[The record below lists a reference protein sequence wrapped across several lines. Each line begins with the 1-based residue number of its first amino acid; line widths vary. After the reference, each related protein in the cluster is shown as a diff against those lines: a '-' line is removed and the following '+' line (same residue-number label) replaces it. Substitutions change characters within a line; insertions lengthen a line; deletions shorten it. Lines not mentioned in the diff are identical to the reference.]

1 MQSVRIKQWIAAN
14 NMTQQTVANR
24 IGYWRNSV
32 SRALAR
38 EHVSDD
44 FWARFSEAFP
54 EAAVELLSDQQ
65 DQPTPD
71 EKAGR
76 NRYVIAQTF

>member
-1 MQSVRIKQWIAAN
+1 
-14 NMTQQTVANR
+14 
-24 IGYWRNSV
+24 
-32 SRALAR
+32 LAR

-44 FWARFSEAFP
+44 FWAKFSEAFP
-54 EAAVELLSDQQ
+54 EATVELLSDQQ
-65 DQPTPD
+65 DPPTPD

>member
-1 MQSVRIKQWIAAN
+1 MQSARIRQWIAAN
-14 NMTQQTVANR
+14 NMTQQTVADR

-38 EHVSDD
+38 EQVSND